1 MGPDRN
7 DSPIHPHPHRLQ
19 ITFVIVP
26 VSVFSHFFLPHLTV
40 FATLLIS
47 FDDFRRVL
55 VCRISRGTSVCP
67 SLSLSLSVFS
77 HFFLPHLTVFA
88 T

>member
-26 VSVFSHFFLPHLTV
+26 VSVFSPFFLPPLTV

-55 VCRISRGTSVCP
+55 VCWISCGTSVC
-67 SLSLSLSVFS
+67 LSVCLS
-77 HFFLPHLTVFA
+77 VC
-88 T
+88 